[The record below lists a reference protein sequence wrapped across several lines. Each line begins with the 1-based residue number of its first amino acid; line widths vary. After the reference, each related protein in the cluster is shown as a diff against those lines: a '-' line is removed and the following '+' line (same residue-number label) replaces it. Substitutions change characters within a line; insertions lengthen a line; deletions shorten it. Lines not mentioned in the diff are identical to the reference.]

1 MPYYRTA
8 DLPAAQAMPGIL
20 RRQVHLDGVMITFFD
35 LDSGA
40 IIPEHHHPHQQITYV
55 VSGTMEFDLAGEKR
69 VLHGGDGVLIPP
81 DVPHSAVVVGGPC
94 KALDAWHPI
103 REDYL

>member
-1 MPYYRTA
+1 
-8 DLPAAQAMPGIL
+8 MPGIL
-20 RRQVHLDGVMITFFD
+20 RREVHLDGVMVTFFD
-35 LDSGA
+35 LEPGA
-40 IIPEHHHPHQQITYV
+40 IIPDHHHPHQQIPYV
-55 VSGTMEFDLAGEKR
+55 ISGRLEFDLDGEKR
-69 VLHGGDGVLIPP
+69 VLQGGDGVLIPP